1 MSDIDSTSHND
12 INHDLNDNLKHEHT
26 EAHVIDDEVPP
37 PTPATTDWWM
47 LGLVTLIIIITR
59 ECCVWIMG
67 LVGYKNLGNLV
78 GLFLLLGMALCYRRL
93 RGQIPHR
100 FVVANSRILKESL
113 FAFLPIC
120 AGVGILLLNL
130 GNEGIKIVMIMLIC
144 TLIPMWLY
152 AYLAKRWL

>member
-1 MSDIDSTSHND
+1 MSDIDSAPPND
-12 INHDLNDNLKHEHT
+12 LDHQDLNQTHKDTHI
-26 EAHVIDDEVPP
+26 IDDDEPSP
-37 PTPATTDWWM
+37 APATIDLPM
-47 LGLVTLIIIITR
+47 LTFVVLIIIVTR
-59 ECCVWIMG
+59 ECCVWVMG
-67 LVGYKNLGNLV
+67 LLGYKNLGNLV
-78 GLFLLLGMALCYRRL
+78 GLFLLLGAALCYRHVK
-93 RGQIPHR
+93 GQIPHR

-130 GNEGIKIVMIMLIC
+130 GNEGIKIVMIMLIS